1 MVHAA
6 RRLAEDLF
14 EREESETE
22 GNDGGMSE
30 LTGHQQDGLGGG
42 IRLQGESQSASAA
55 PPSGSSGVG
64 RGSHLL
70 RPAWMTP
77 M

>member
-6 RRLAEDLF
+6 RTLAEDLF
-14 EREESETE
+14 EREESEE
-22 GNDGGMSE
+22 DNENDGGRS
-30 LTGHQQDGLGGG
+30 QQGQGGLGGG
-42 IRLQGESQSASAA
+42 IRLEGQSQRDSAA
-55 PPSGSSGVG
+55 APAGPSGVG